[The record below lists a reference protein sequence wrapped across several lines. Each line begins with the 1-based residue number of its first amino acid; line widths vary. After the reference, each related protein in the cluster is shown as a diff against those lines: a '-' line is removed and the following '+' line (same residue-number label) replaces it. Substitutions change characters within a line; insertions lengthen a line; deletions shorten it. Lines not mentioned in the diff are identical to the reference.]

1 MSRTQPT
8 PNFFESKVLPR
19 LKYIIP
25 GLALGLFGL
34 VTACQSYTIV
44 EGGTSS
50 IVKRLGTIQPDAL
63 GEGIH
68 FTVPYITSL
77 AHINMRVQKSDVQAS
92 AGTADLQRVTIS
104 VVVTYS
110 LNPGQ
115 IVAIY
120 RKIGSEEA
128 VASNIIAPANQ
139 EVIKAASAKLK
150 AEELLTKREQ
160 FKADV
165 LEDLSARLAKE
176 GILVQDVSIAGIDF
190 SDEFDKAIEQKQ
202 IAQQAAQQAKYLA
215 EKATNEAAAVVE
227 QAKGQATAELEKAR
241 GDAAS
246 TLERAKAQAKAQ
258 ELLRT
263 TLTKEVLE
271 LKAIERWDGALP
283 TYSAG
288 GAVPF
293 VQIPTGK

>member
-1 MSRTQPT
+1 MSRSQPE
-8 PNFFESKVLPR
+8 PSFLESKILPR

-25 GLALGLFGL
+25 GVALGLFGL

-44 EGGTSS
+44 EGGTRG
-50 IVKRLGTIQPDAL
+50 IVKRLGTIQPESL

-68 FTVPYITSL
+68 LTVPFITTVSRV
-77 AHINMRVQKSDVQAS
+77 NMRVQKSDVSAS
-92 AGTADLQRVTIS
+92 AGTKDLQRVT
-104 VVVTYS
+104 VLMVVTYS
-110 LNPGQ
+110 LDPGR
-115 IVAIY
+115 VVDIY
-120 RKIGSEEA
+120 RRLGSEEA
-128 VASNIIAPANQ
+128 VANNVIAPANQ
-139 EVIKAASAKLK
+139 ETVKAASAKLN
-150 AEELLTKREQ
+150 AEELLTKRDLL
-160 FKADV
+160 KADV
-165 LEDLSARLAKE
+165 LEDLRTRLAKE

-258 ELLRT
+258 ELLRV

-271 LKAIERWDGALP
+271 LKAIERWNGQLP

-293 VQIPTGK
+293 VQIPSGK